1 MAIEAIKGA
10 GMVYQGSTSTAQ
22 IKEQAQGRT
31 EVSSADNQ
39 VVSDS
44 IARNIQAMNTK
55 GTSGDSAGDAG
66 AQGQAQLAAQKQNEK
81 NMQLKKAVDDIN
93 KSALA
98 DQSEAVF
105 GIHEKTNRVTIKI
118 VDKKT
123 KEVIAYDDVIDDMFS
138 QVKKEL
144 ADGILNGEAT
154 QEQILD
160 ILMIAKYYERIGDHA
175 TNIAEWAEYAIT
187 GVHRNS
193 ELEEHL

>member
-31 EVSSADNQ
+31 EVSSEDNQ

-55 GTSGDSAGDAG
+55 ETSGDSAGDAG
-66 AQGQAQLAAQKQNEK
+66 AQGQAQLAAQKKQNEK
-81 NMQLKKAVDDIN
+81 NTQLKKAVDDIN

-123 KEVIAYDDVIDDMFS
+123 KEVI
-138 QVKKEL
+138 KEFPP
-144 ADGILNGEAT
+144 EKT
-154 QEQILD
+154 LD
-160 ILMIAKYYERIGDHA
+160 MIAKVWEMAGLMVDEKR
-175 TNIAEWAEYAIT
+175 
-187 GVHRNS
+187 
-193 ELEEHL
+193 